1 MPSTNARAMPAEKGP
16 ESEPQGRLIAISGIA
31 QGVGFRPF
39 IHRLAQAE
47 QVSGCV
53 YNDAKGVA
61 IEAFGPAAA
70 LERFVGRLAAEA
82 PAPASI
88 ERLAVSSIA
97 FQPRTGFAIAASR
110 QTAGG
115 RVSIPADLAVCSAC
129 LAETFDPRN
138 RRFGYPFTNC
148 TNCGPRFTI
157 VRELPYDRAATTMA
171 SFNMCAAC
179 RGEYEDSADRRFHAQ
194 ANCCPAC
201 GPRLWPAD
209 AQGKRIETE
218 EPIELAAAALRAGAL
233 VAVKGLGGFHLA
245 CDATSSAAV
254 ALMRRR
260 KRRDEK
266 PFAVMVANLRQARRL
281 AALSQ
286 AERELLVSPKR
297 PIVLVRGIGDG
308 ALAEAVAPGSPMLGL
323 MLAYTPLHHLLLQAV
338 GRPLVMTSG
347 NLSDEPI
354 AYRNEAALQRL
365 AGIADLFLLHDR
377 DIVAACEDSVT
388 RIIDGGPMVMRR
400 ARGYVPHPVAVRRPF
415 DEPILAVGGQLKN
428 SFCIGLEG
436 AAWFGSH
443 IGNLD
448 SLESCEAFEE
458 EVSRMER
465 MLGVRPRIVAHD
477 LHPDYQSTRYACA
490 RAAASRV
497 AVQHHHA
504 HVAGA
509 IAENGIAGKVL
520 GVAFDG
526 SGLGTDGAMWGGELL
541 LADAGGFARIATLR
555 PIALAG
561 GDRAI
566 GEVWRLALA
575 LLDDAFDDAWDMR
588 RIELFRAP
596 GARDI
601 ATVRRMVASGL
612 NTVPAHGAGR
622 YFDAVGALLFARP
635 RAAFEGQVALMLDNV
650 ADPGEAGGYEF
661 VLDQTRTP
669 WQLDL
674 RPMARR
680 IVAELQAGAGRGQ
693 IAARF
698 HNTLVAGTAAMVRAA
713 LASFGRTPVVLSGGC
728 FQNPRLAEGIAA
740 ALRGVTSVHLNH
752 EVPPGDGGLA
762 LGQALVAQAVAGAG
776 RD

>member
-1 MPSTNARAMPAEKGP
+1 MRAEKSP
-16 ESEPQGRLIAISGIA
+16 EGELQGRLIAISGIA

-47 QVSGCV
+47 QVSGSV
-53 YNDAKGVA
+53 YNDAQGVA
-61 IEAFGPAAA
+61 IEVFGPAAA

-88 ERLAVSSIA
+88 ERLAVSSIG

-110 QTAGG
+110 QSAGG
-115 RVSIPADLAVCSAC
+115 RVSIPADLAVCAAC
-129 LAETFDPRN
+129 LAETLDPGN

-171 SFNMCAAC
+171 SFTMCAAC
-179 RGEYEDSADRRFHAQ
+179 RDEYDNSADRRFHAQ
-194 ANCCPAC
+194 ANACPAC
-201 GPRLWPAD
+201 GPRLWLAD
-209 AQGKRIETE
+209 AQGQRIETE
-218 EPIELAAAALRAGAL
+218 EPIALAAAALRAGGL

-266 PFAVMVANLRQARRL
+266 PFAVMVAGLPQARRL
-281 AALSQ
+281 ARLSQ
-286 AERELLVSPKR
+286 AECDLLASPKR
-297 PIVLVRGIGDG
+297 PIVLVRGADDG
-308 ALAEAVAPGSPMLGL
+308 VAAEAVAPGSPMLGL
-323 MLAYTPLHHLLLQAV
+323 MLAYTPLHHLLLRAV

-347 NLSDEPI
+347 NLCDEPI
-354 AYRNEAALQRL
+354 AYRNEEALRRL
-365 AGIADLFLLHDR
+365 AGVADLFLLHDR

-388 RIIDGGPMVMRR
+388 RIIDGAPTVMRR

-458 EVSRMER
+458 EISRMER

-477 LHPDYQSTRYACA
+477 LHPDYQSTRYAYA
-490 RAAASRV
+490 RAAARRI

-504 HVAGA
+504 HVAGV

-541 LADAGGFARIATLR
+541 FGDAGGFARIATLR

-575 LLDDAFDDAWDMR
+575 LLDDAFDGAWDPR
-588 RIELFRAP
+588 RIDLFRAP
-596 GARDI
+596 GAREI

-635 RAAFEGQVALMLDNV
+635 RAAFEGQVALMLDNA

-680 IVAELQAGAGRGQ
+680 IVAELRAGAGRKQ

-698 HNTLVAGTAAMVRAA
+698 HNTLVAGTVAMVRAA
-713 LASFGRTPVVLSGGC
+713 LADFGRTPVVLSGGC
-728 FQNPRLAEGIAA
+728 FQNPRLAEGIAT
-740 ALRGVTSVHLNH
+740 ALRGLTSVHLNH

-776 RD
+776 QD